1 MPVRARYGYETADWM
16 FCGVCRQESQYG
28 LYMERIKN
36 SVLTGAVAAAAVLAA
51 GCSTSHA
58 SAQMD
63 ARRSVVAAARTSTV
77 QRWGSFFADGTTNTD
92 TAVSPVKVTLPG
104 PVAQVGSSNSTEYA
118 LLTNGRLYA
127 WGLGAEGEL
136 GNGALA
142 DSPARAVRVVFPP
155 GVKIAY
161 IPTDVMPYDTA
172 LAVDTKGQAW
182 GWGDNAYGE
191 LCLGDSGIRSTPVK
205 LPFTHVT
212 SLAGAADHDL
222 YDANGTVWACGQNV
236 EGDLGDGHMGVGTTT
251 PVKVAG
257 LNGHQVVK
265 LITSFANSGA
275 LLASGQYYDWG
286 YDGQGQLGDGSFGL
300 SSDVP
305 VHVQLPHRVTQVA
318 LGGSVFTNGQ
328 TIAMLSDGSLWSWG
342 DNHGYQ
348 LGNPA
353 TQAPQASPM
362 RFAAPRGVTYRFLA
376 SGAATSYAISTA
388 GNVYAWG
395 VSYEGQAG
403 NGNRRIARLPVLI
416 ARGATQ
422 ISATANNAVI
432 NVPRKK

>member
-1 MPVRARYGYETADWM
+1 
-16 FCGVCRQESQYG
+16 
-28 LYMERIKN
+28 MERNKN
-36 SVLTGAVAAAAVLAA
+36 SSRGVAPRSLPAGPKLCAAAVAAVFLA
-51 GCSTSHA
+51 GCSLSHA
-58 SAQMD
+58 SAQVTA
-63 ARRSVVAAARTSTV
+63 ARSTAAARPITSTV
-77 QRWGSFFADGTTNTD
+77 ERWGSFFADGTPNTD
-92 TAVSPVKVTLPG
+92 TAAAPVKVTLPG
-104 PVAQVGSSNSTEYA
+104 TVAEVGSSNSTEYA

-127 WGLGAEGEL
+127 WGLGAQGEL
-136 GNGALA
+136 GDGSLVN
-142 DSPARAVRVVFPP
+142 SPARAVRVVFPR

-172 LAVDTKGQAW
+172 LAVDTQGQAW
-182 GWGDNAYGE
+182 GWGDDAYGE
-191 LCLGDSGIRSTPVK
+191 LCLGDNVIRSTPVQ
-205 LPFTHVT
+205 LPFSRVT

-222 YDANGTVWACGQNV
+222 YDAGGTVYACGQNV
-236 EGDLGDGHMGVGTTT
+236 EGDLGTGHLASTTT

-257 LNGHQVVK
+257 LNGASVARLV
-265 LITSFANSGA
+265 TSFASSGA
-275 LLASGQYYDWG
+275 LLSNGQYYDWG
-286 YDGQGQLGDGSFGL
+286 YDGQGQLGDGTLGL

-305 VHVQLPHRVTQVA
+305 VRVPLRHRVTQVA

-328 TIAMLSDGSLWSWG
+328 TIALLSDGSLWSWG

-348 LGNPA
+348 LGDGA
-353 TQAPQASPM
+353 TSAPQASPM
-362 RFAAPRGVTYRFLA
+362 RFAAPTGVTYRFLA
-376 SGAATSYAISTA
+376 SGAATSYAISAA

-403 NGNRRIARLPVLI
+403 DGNLRIARVPVLI

>member
-1 MPVRARYGYETADWM
+1 
-16 FCGVCRQESQYG
+16 
-28 LYMERIKN
+28 MERIKI
-36 SVLTGAVAAAAVLAA
+36 SSRAAAPGSRLAGPKLCAAAVAAAFLA
-51 GCSTSHA
+51 GCSLSHA
-58 SAQMD
+58 SAQ
-63 ARRSVVAAARTSTV
+63 VTAARPVTSTV
-77 QRWGSFFADGTTNTD
+77 ERWGSFFADGTPNTD
-92 TAVSPVKVTLPG
+92 TALAPVKVTLPG
-104 PVAQVGSSNSTEYA
+104 TVAQVGSSNSTEYA
-118 LLTNGRLYA
+118 LLTNGTLYA
-127 WGLGAEGEL
+127 WGLGAQGEL
-136 GNGALA
+136 GNGSMVN
-142 DSPARAVRVVFPP
+142 SPTRAVRVSFPP

-182 GWGDNAYGE
+182 GWGDNAFGE
-191 LCLGDSGIRSTPVK
+191 LCLGDSAIRSTPVK

-222 YDANGTVWACGQNV
+222 YDADGTVYACGQNV
-236 EGDLGDGHMGVGTTT
+236 EGDLGTGSRAGTTT

-257 LNGHQVVK
+257 LDGSKVVR
-265 LITSFANSGA
+265 LIASFANSGA
-275 LLASGQYYDWG
+275 LLSNGQYYDWG
-286 YDGQGQLGDGSFGL
+286 YDGQGQLGDGRFGL

-305 VHVQLPHRVTQVA
+305 VHVRLAHRVTQVA

-328 TIAMLSDGSLWSWG
+328 TIAMLSDGSLRSWG

-348 LGNPA
+348 LGRPA
-353 TQAPQASPM
+353 TKAPQASPQ
-362 RFAAPRGVTYRFLA
+362 RFAAPKGVTYRFLA
-376 SGAATSYAISTA
+376 TGAATSYAISTT

-403 NGNRRIARLPVLI
+403 DGNFRIARVPVLI

-432 NVPRKK
+432 NVPRK

>member
-1 MPVRARYGYETADWM
+1 
-16 FCGVCRQESQYG
+16 
-28 LYMERIKN
+28 MERIRISSRAAARGSRPGPK
-36 SVLTGAVAAAAVLAA
+36 LLAAAAATVFLA
-51 GCSTSHA
+51 GCSLSHA
-58 SAQMD
+58 SAEV
-63 ARRSVVAAARTSTV
+63 SAAKPVTSTV
-77 QRWGSFFADGTTNTD
+77 ERWGSFFADGTPNTD
-92 TAVSPVKVTLPG
+92 TAVRPVKVTLPG
-104 PVAQVGSSNSTEYA
+104 TVAQVGSSNSTEYA

-127 WGLGAEGEL
+127 WGLGAQGEL
-136 GNGALA
+136 GNGAMTN
-142 DSPARAVRVVFPP
+142 SPNRAVRVVFPA

-182 GWGDNAYGE
+182 GWGDNAFGE
-191 LCLGDSGIRSTPVK
+191 LCLGDSAIRSTPVV
-205 LPFTHVT
+205 LPFSHVT

-222 YDANGTVWACGQNV
+222 YDAAGTVYACGQNV
-236 EGDLGDGHMGVGTTT
+236 EGDLGTGSKAGTTT

-257 LNGHQVVK
+257 LDGSKVVR
-265 LITSFANSGA
+265 LVTSFASSGA
-275 LLASGQYYDWG
+275 LLSNGQYYDWG
-286 YDGQGQLGDGSFGL
+286 YDGQGQLGDGRFGL

-305 VHVQLPHRVTQVA
+305 VHVRLPRAVTQVA

-348 LGNPA
+348 LGRPA
-353 TQAPQASPM
+353 TRAPQATPQ
-362 RFAAPRGVTYRFLA
+362 RFTAPRGVTYRFLA
-376 SGAATSYAISTA
+376 TGAATSYAISTA

-403 NGNRRIARLPVLI
+403 DGNFRIARVPVLI

>member
-1 MPVRARYGYETADWM
+1 
-16 FCGVCRQESQYG
+16 
-28 LYMERIKN
+28 MERIRF
-36 SVLTGAVAAAAVLAA
+36 SSRTAGSRRAGPTLCAAAVAAVFLA
-51 GCSTSHA
+51 GCAASHA
-58 SAQMD
+58 SAQLT
-63 ARRSVVAAARTSTV
+63 AARPATSTV
-77 QRWGSFFADGTTNTD
+77 ERWGSFFADGIPNTD
-92 TAVSPVKVTLPG
+92 TAVAPVKVSLPG
-104 PVAQVGSSNSTEYA
+104 TVAQVGSSNSTEYA
-118 LLTNGRLYA
+118 LLTNGSLYA
-127 WGLGAEGEL
+127 WGLGAQGEL
-136 GNGALA
+136 GNGAMT
-142 DSPARAVRVVFPP
+142 DSPARAVRVKFPA

-172 LAVDTKGQAW
+172 LAVDTTGRAW
-182 GWGDNAYGE
+182 GWGDNAFGE
-191 LCLGDSGIRSTPVK
+191 LCLGDNAIRSTPVR

-212 SLAGAADHDL
+212 TLTGAADHDL
-222 YDANGTVWACGQNV
+222 YDAGGTVYACGQNV
-236 EGDLGDGHMGVGTTT
+236 EGDLGDGSRANTIT

-257 LNGHQVVK
+257 LDGSKVVR
-265 LITSFANSGA
+265 LVTSFANSGA

-286 YDGQGQLGDGSFGL
+286 YDGQGQLGDGRFGL

-305 VHVQLPHRVTQVA
+305 VHVRLPRRVTQVA

-328 TIAMLSDGSLWSWG
+328 TVAMLSDGSLWSWG

-348 LGNPA
+348 LGRPA
-353 TQAPQASPM
+353 TKAPQATPQ

-376 SGAATSYAISTA
+376 TGAATSYAISTA

-403 NGNRRIARLPVLI
+403 DGDFRIARVPVLI

>member
-1 MPVRARYGYETADWM
+1 
-16 FCGVCRQESQYG
+16 
-28 LYMERIKN
+28 MERITN
-36 SVLTGAVAAAAVLAA
+36 SPRAVAPRSLPAGLKLGAAAVAAVFLA
-51 GCSTSHA
+51 GCSLSHA
-58 SAQMD
+58 SAQVTD
-63 ARRSVVAAARTSTV
+63 ERSTTAAPPVTSTV
-77 QRWGSFFADGTTNTD
+77 ERWGSFFADGSPNTD
-92 TAVSPVKVTLPG
+92 TAAAPVKVTLPG
-104 PVAQVGSSNSTEYA
+104 TVAQVGSSNSTEYA

-136 GNGALA
+136 GNGGLVN
-142 DSPARAVRVVFPP
+142 SPTRAVRVNFPR

-191 LCLGDSGIRSTPVK
+191 LCLGDTVIRSTPVK
-205 LPFTHVT
+205 LPFSHVT

-222 YDANGTVWACGQNV
+222 YDANGTVYACGQNV
-236 EGDLGDGHMGVGTTT
+236 EGDLGAGPVPNTTT
-251 PVKVAG
+251 PVKVIG
-257 LNGHQVVK
+257 LRGSQVVR
-265 LITSFANSGA
+265 LVTSFANSGA
-275 LLASGQYYDWG
+275 LLSNGQYYDWG
-286 YDGQGQLGDGSFGL
+286 YDGHGQLGDGRFGL

-305 VHVQLPHRVTQVA
+305 VRVRLPHRVAQVA

-348 LGNPA
+348 LGRPA
-353 TQAPQASPM
+353 TSAPQAAPM

-376 SGAATSYAISTA
+376 SGAATSYAISTT

-403 NGNRRIARLPVLI
+403 DGNFRIARVPVVI